1 MKADSN
7 SKRYTLERETQ
18 VSEFEDRVVHINR
31 CAKTVKGGRRM
42 SFSALVVVGNKKGKI
57 GVGLGKAKEVSEA
70 IRKGTE
76 AAQRNLIEVNVQD
89 GTIPHDIEIK
99 YGATR
104 IRLIPAAPGTGVIAG
119 AAARAVLELAG
130 VHNILT
136 KIYGS
141 SNPSTVVQACIEG
154 LTSQK
159 NKNDYAVLRG
169 QNA

>member
-7 SKRYTLERETQ
+7 SKRYTLEREAQ

-119 AAARAVLELAG
+119 AVLELAG

>member
-1 MKADSN
+1 M
-7 SKRYTLERETQ
+7 
-18 VSEFEDRVVHINR
+18 
-31 CAKTVKGGRRM
+31 
-42 SFSALVVVGNKKGKI
+42 
-57 GVGLGKAKEVSEA
+57 
-70 IRKGTE
+70 
-76 AAQRNLIEVNVQD
+76 
-89 GTIPHDIEIK
+89 
-99 YGATR
+99 
-104 IRLIPAAPGTGVIAG
+104 IPAAPGTGVIAG